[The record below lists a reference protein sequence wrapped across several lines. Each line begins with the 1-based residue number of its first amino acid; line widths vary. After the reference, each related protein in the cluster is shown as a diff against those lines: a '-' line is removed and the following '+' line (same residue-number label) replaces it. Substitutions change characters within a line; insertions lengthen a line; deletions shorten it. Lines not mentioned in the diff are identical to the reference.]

1 MEHDVFLALHT
12 YLEQIVYV
20 YITSTKIIEL
30 ILSCELVMWES
41 SARNICIYLRQ
52 ACFSELLIFLGNEWV
67 PCKTSKL
74 QRDKIVIAHMIT
86 AFMNNF

>member
-1 MEHDVFLALHT
+1 
-12 YLEQIVYV
+12 
-20 YITSTKIIEL
+20 
-30 ILSCELVMWES
+30 MWES

-52 ACFSELLIFLGNEWV
+52 ACFSELLIFWGNEWV

-86 AFMNNF
+86 AFMNNFLLVDCLDDTGLIPYELNSLKTEKIK